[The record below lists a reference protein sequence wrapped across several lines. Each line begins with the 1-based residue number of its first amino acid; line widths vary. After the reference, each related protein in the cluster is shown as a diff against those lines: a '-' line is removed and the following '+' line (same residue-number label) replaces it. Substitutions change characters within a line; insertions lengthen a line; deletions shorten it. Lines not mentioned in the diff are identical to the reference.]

1 MPTVKTNDITINY
14 EQEGTGKDVVFING
28 LTMDLNGWHLQVS
41 DFTRRFR
48 LLRYDCRGQGRSDKP
63 SGAYTHGIHAHDL
76 LGLLDALGIEKA
88 HLVGLSNGG
97 MIAIRFALDHAERVD
112 RLVLVD
118 TTCRMTPLL
127 RLMLEAWIKVC
138 RAGGVSLL
146 FDVSL
151 PVLFSD
157 RYVAENKEQIALMK
171 KLSIERNDP
180 EAVVRLAEGC
190 MGFDASARVGE
201 ISSPTLI
208 VHGEEDILIP
218 PRHGHALYD
227 AISGSE
233 LHIVRGAAH
242 VPIIEK
248 PDEFNDVVIRF
259 LEASGGGAAAGDESK
274 AE

>member
-1 MPTVKTNDITINY
+1 MPTVETNDITLNY
-14 EQEGTGKDVVFING
+14 EQEGTGEDVVFING

-41 DFTRRFR
+41 DFARRFR

-63 SGAYTHGIHAHDL
+63 SGAYTHSIHARDL

-97 MIAIRFALDHAERVD
+97 MIAIRFALEYPERVD

-118 TTCRMTPLL
+118 TTCRITPLL

-138 RAGGVSLL
+138 RAGGVPLL
-146 FDVSL
+146 FDVAL

-157 RYVAENKEQIALMK
+157 RYVAENREQIALMK
-171 KLSIERNDP
+171 KLSIERNEP

-201 ISSPTLI
+201 ISRPTLI

-218 PRHGHALYD
+218 PRHAHALHD
-227 AISGSE
+227 AIAGSE
-233 LHIVRGAAH
+233 LHIVGGAAH

-259 LEASGGGAAAGDESK
+259 LEASGGAAAGDESE
-274 AE
+274 AG